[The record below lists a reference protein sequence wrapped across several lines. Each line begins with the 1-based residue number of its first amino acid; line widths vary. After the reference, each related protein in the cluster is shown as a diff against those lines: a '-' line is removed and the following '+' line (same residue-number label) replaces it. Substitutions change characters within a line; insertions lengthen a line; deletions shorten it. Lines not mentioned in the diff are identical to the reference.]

1 MTSVYTYIAS
11 EEGQAYVRS
20 CLARRRLGAYLDT
33 DIEEAVL
40 SEALRFISRG
50 DEIINAAAWCR
61 RRINART
68 IDLSRGAI
76 RKERDYG
83 RRVDLNDANEATALS
98 VEDAGFGEGISLSAV
113 RQAVAAADDTDIS
126 IAAALTYV
134 TRTAEDA
141 SLHTNCPQ
149 PQSGSTRSE
158 AAMWAGLWYSGSES
172 CFGPGNATT
181 KRRSRA
187 MERVR
192 TLLVTCASAITK
204 TGDSHE

>member
-1 MTSVYTYIAS
+1 MASVYAYIAS
-11 EEGQAYVRS
+11 EEGQSYVRG
-20 CLARRRLGAYLDT
+20 CLTRRRLGAYLDT
-33 DIEEAVL
+33 DVEEAVL

-50 DEIINAAAWCR
+50 EEIANAAAWCR

-83 RRVDLNDANEATALS
+83 RRVELNDANEAQTFKDDEASFSEGLS
-98 VEDAGFGEGISLSAV
+98 LGAV
-113 RQAVAAADDTDIS
+113 RQAVSAADDTDAN

-134 TRTAEDA
+134 TRVADDA
-141 SLHTNCPQ
+141 SLHESCPQ

-158 AAMWAGLWYSGSES
+158 AAMWAGLWYSGAES
-172 CFGPGNATT
+172 CFGVGNATT

-192 TLLVTCASAITK
+192 TLLVSCALSLTK
-204 TGDSHE
+204 IGESHE